1 LSISDLLKF
10 GVRKTEEQP
19 GAAGDTAAPKGPETV
34 VTSKALPKFINALSH
49 HESPVLV
56 DFGPVIGTNVAFFG
70 EHLGCKLHIEDLATE
85 IDKHTRTNTRD
96 ALPQSL
102 AARFTQPDGSV
113 DGVLC
118 WDIFDFLDKP
128 SGLVLASKLAKMVRR
143 GGALYGTFGTTPV
156 ELKNFTRTVVAAEDS
171 LKPRPYPATP
181 TPRTVLLTRDII
193 KMFDGLIVAESMLL
207 KSSTRETLFRRP

>member
-1 LSISDLLKF
+1 VLKW
-10 GVRKTEEQP
+10 GSRRPESP
-19 GAAGDTAAPKGPETV
+19 HAAPAPAVPVEPT
-34 VTSKALPKFINALSH
+34 VTSKVFPKFLSAVAQQP
-49 HESPVLV
+49 SPTLL
-56 DFGPVIGTNVAFFG
+56 DLGPVVGSNVTFFG
-70 EHLGCKLHIEDLATE
+70 DRLACKMHVEDLFADIESFNKRGDRAGLLACLAT
-85 IDKHTRTNTRD
+85 RLSQ
-96 ALPQSL
+96 A
-102 AARFTQPDGSV
+102 PDSI

-156 ELKNFTRTVVAAEDS
+156 ELKNYTRTVVAAEDS

-181 TPRTVLLTRDII
+181 VPRTVLLTRDII

>member
-1 LSISDLLKF
+1 VLKW
-10 GVRKTEEQP
+10 GGRRAESPT
-19 GAAGDTAAPKGPETV
+19 TAPVPATPVETV
-34 VTSKALPKFINALSH
+34 VTSKVFPKFLSAVANQP
-49 HESPVLV
+49 SPTLL
-56 DFGPVIGTNVAFFG
+56 DLGPVVGSNVTFFG
-70 EHLGCKLHIEDLATE
+70 ERLACKLHVEDLFADVEGFNKRGDRAGLLAFLAT
-85 IDKHTRTNTRD
+85 RLSQ
-96 ALPQSL
+96 A
-102 AARFTQPDGSV
+102 PDSI

-118 WDIFDFLDKP
+118 WDLFDFLDKP

-181 TPRTVLLTRDII
+181 VPRTVLLTRDII

-207 KSSTRETLFRRP
+207 KSSTRDTLYRRP